1 MLRSYDP
8 QIGRFLQNDP
18 YDEFA
23 SGYAGMGNDPGNNV
37 DPTGGIVPQGMGAVG
52 AFMKNINRLLAAGAP
67 TLSTISTATTVASG
81 GGNLIGS
88 VLSLL
93 NTANNVV
100 NTIGQQQGNFGQA
113 GNREDLNF
121 GFAGKD
127 DIAFEDEDDS
137 DIGWSP
143 LYKDDLKRYY
153 KEVHGREGTEN
164 ELGNEFE
171 FEFENWVNQDIIRRL
186 ETRIRKYPGPTV
198 NTGGDRNTKPDFVGD
213 ALIHS
218 GKAKRRL
225 QMADWW
231 ELKQK
236 NGGLYLS
243 SDEGQLRG
251 HIDNLRGS
259 TQSFY
264 TRYGRLGFRAK
275 MYVAT
280 TADVK
285 FSPSASRYAKK
296 NQVLYEHVHAEYR
309 IVNGSWQFRF
319 TKTISR

>member
-1 MLRSYDP
+1 
-8 QIGRFLQNDP
+8 
-18 YDEFA
+18 
-23 SGYAGMGNDPGNNV
+23 MGNDPGNGT
-37 DPTGGIVPQGMGAVG
+37 DPSGGLFGIGGGVGCAATAGMSGYGGMAGRIAGGLNMGGVLSTAVAMGGIAVKGAS
-52 AFMKNINRLLAAGAP
+52 
-67 TLSTISTATTVASG
+67 LSSSVSSIGNSIGASG
-81 GGNLIGS
+81 SQGLSQTAYSGS
-88 VLSLL
+88 SGP
-93 NTANNVV
+93 N
-100 NTIGQQQGNFGQA
+100 A
-113 GNREDLNF
+113 GSWED
-121 GFAGKD
+121 D
-127 DIAFEDEDDS
+127 DDS
-137 DIGWSP
+137 DIGWTS

-186 ETRIRKYPGPTV
+186 ETRIRRYPGPTV

-218 GKAKRRL
+218 GKTKRRL

-251 HIDNLRGS
+251 HIDNLRRS
-259 TQSFY
+259 TGNFY
-264 TRYGRLGFRAK
+264 ARYGRLGFRAK

-285 FSPSASRYAKK
+285 FSPSASRHAKDNK
-296 NQVLYEHVHAEYR
+296 VLYEHVHAEYR